1 MLLLNLQRL
10 CRVIFETRAVHRRVE
25 ETSDKTGRQKHP
37 ENTVHL
43 VQNIVRFRTCEQ
55 LPYFDQFIGTWN

>member
-55 LPYFDQFIGTWN
+55 